1 MGRKHTR
8 IGQKRENE
16 FLAIFSVNND
26 LTLENENG
34 CFITE
39 KFMFHGPTFCKRAP
53 KSFEK
58 KLYVTEMLYLCIK

>member
-39 KFMFHGPTFCKRAP
+39 NLCFMAQLFVKEHQKVLK
-53 KSFEK
+53 KSC
-58 KLYVTEMLYLCIK
+58 M